1 MYSTREVQLKDTRLI
16 LPLVIDSWQEKL
28 RELVGYGSS
37 ADIQNYVPIDDYER
51 LEDAKFEVN
60 QARQKF
66 DQISSNDDSDY
77 ADSVMEE
84 LKCAEEYLNSL
95 YKLLKSKTKYKN

>member
-1 MYSTREVQLKDTRLI
+1 M
-16 LPLVIDSWQEKL
+16 
-28 RELVGYGSS
+28 
-37 ADIQNYVPIDDYER
+37 NDYER
-51 LEDAKFEVN
+51 LEQAKFEVD

-66 DQISSNDDSDY
+66 DQISYNDDPKF

-95 YKLLKSKTKYKN
+95 LKLFRAKTKYNN